1 MKKRVAVVLPYFGN
15 GGAENMVSRVV
26 SHINLASVDVEV
38 ICVYGTPLGNRL
50 EKEILE
56 HGVCI
61 KYIGK
66 GKGFSI
72 TAMTRLWKELT
83 LYNPDVI
90 NTHLS
95 ACVYCIPWV
104 LNYGRTM
111 LHTVHNI
118 PERELIVAKQIPMRF
133 MYKIGKAIPVAISE
147 GISKMVADYYH
158 LQIQP
163 DVITNPVDIERF
175 NKLKKEHDR
184 FVIVTAGRLSEQK
197 NQKFL
202 IETVGELSKEIHD
215 LRLIILGDGP
225 LKAELSDYIR
235 EAGLNEI
242 VELVGNVE
250 NIEDYYAKADIF
262 ALSSLYEGVPLVIL
276 EAMAAGLPIISTDV
290 GGIKDILGDGGI
302 LVPAGDKFA
311 YKNAL
316 RNLISDKAL
325 MSKLGKKASEISK
338 RYDSSVIADKYLK
351 LFLKYT

>member
-1 MKKRVAVVLPYFGN
+1 M
-15 GGAENMVSRVV
+15 
-26 SHINLASVDVEV
+26 
-38 ICVYGTPLGNRL
+38 
-50 EKEILE
+50 
-56 HGVCI
+56 
-61 KYIGK
+61 
-66 GKGFSI
+66 
-72 TAMTRLWKELT
+72 
-83 LYNPDVI
+83 
-90 NTHLS
+90 
-95 ACVYCIPWV
+95 
-104 LNYGRTM
+104 
-111 LHTVHNI
+111 
-118 PERELIVAKQIPMRF
+118 
-133 MYKIGKAIPVAISE
+133 
-147 GISKMVADYYH
+147 
-158 LQIQP
+158 
-163 DVITNPVDIERF
+163 
-175 NKLKKEHDR
+175 
-184 FVIVTAGRLSEQK
+184 IVTAGRLSEQK

-202 IETVGELSKEIHD
+202 IDTVGELSKEIHD